1 MEIINRLKASSDLA
15 HKINELFMNSRDK
28 MESDFCNGTGIQI
41 SHEKTVVFLLRKLLK
56 DDFKNIEYF
65 IYELNIVFLEP
76 K

>member
-41 SHEKTVVFLLRKLLK
+41 SHEKTEVF
-56 DDFKNIEYF
+56 Y
-65 IYELNIVFLEP
+65 
-76 K
+76 